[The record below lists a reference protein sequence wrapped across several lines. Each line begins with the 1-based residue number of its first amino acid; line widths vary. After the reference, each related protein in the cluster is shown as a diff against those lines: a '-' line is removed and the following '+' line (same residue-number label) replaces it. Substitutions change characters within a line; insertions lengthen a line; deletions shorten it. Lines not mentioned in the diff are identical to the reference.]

1 MPTDN
6 WTPPPTPRPI
16 RLDPTE
22 PSVPKPA
29 PPTVGPPEPGPKS
42 PLDIKRYTQVLEAP
56 AIPVFEATVDHTA
69 GVTGFGG
76 GTAGEHR
83 ELLQELS
90 QGDQIRLLHANNIRP
105 VEGSG
110 ADKTPVW
117 EMTAFVVGSDLES
130 ARKGAVRF
138 RNLKMLTP
146 EKGSIDHIGY
156 SYKSFESNI
165 QRQMVT
171 KSELEFG
178 IPGIFKVSSS
188 YSEASATAT
197 QEKTVK
203 IFSEASHLIPKAKI
217 VIDDD
222 QIALDPE
229 FVSKLEK
236 MTGTKQ
242 QKTDKLLELLRDY
255 GQFVSVSMMLGGR
268 LTFHAATDLSDKSE
282 FKTVKREFMAA
293 ADARFT
299 VEGVPVEV
307 GGGTGVGTGET
318 TTTHAS
324 LQAKSLHMEVTGG
337 DENLAS
343 SKEGELG
350 RAWKAGQSAP
360 TWVASFGRY
369 REWRIVGFYENSMI
383 PIIDFL
389 PQSLREQCMELLRD
403 YFVSKLSIQQ
413 STSAGHRHG
422 KDLAQDGAAPDPR
435 TVKRIHE
442 IDVRHGGCLDRMK
455 IFYDVYTDGGKKTKT
470 VETKWVG
477 SDTGKSDQIKLKD
490 GEEITAIETWVD
502 PTKDQGLVQQVAF
515 RTNTGRRFPDAD
527 GFYGENRGRKK
538 DEFKTIEAPR
548 VRGIVG
554 SNGAYIHRI
563 GLAYAALDSNA
574 KSREFLLAMEPFLF
588 PDGDY
593 GIIG

>member
-6 WTPPPTPRPI
+6 WTPPPTPGPI

-56 AIPVFEATVDHTA
+56 TIPVFEATVDHTA

-110 ADKTPVW
+110 ADKKPVW

-203 IFSEASHLIPKAKI
+203 IFSEASHLIPKAKM

-242 QKTDKLLELLRDY
+242 QKTDKLLEILRDY

-307 GGGTGVGTGET
+307 GGAPE
-318 TTTHAS
+318 S
-324 LQAKSLHMEVTGG
+324 EP
-337 DENLAS
+337 
-343 SKEGELG
+343 G
-350 RAWKAGQSAP
+350 RPPPP
-360 TWVASFGRY
+360 TPACRPSRCT
-369 REWRIVGFYENSMI
+369 WR
-383 PIIDFL
+383 
-389 PQSLREQCMELLRD
+389 
-403 YFVSKLSIQQ
+403 
-413 STSAGHRHG
+413 
-422 KDLAQDGAAPDPR
+422 
-435 TVKRIHE
+435 
-442 IDVRHGGCLDRMK
+442 
-455 IFYDVYTDGGKKTKT
+455 
-470 VETKWVG
+470 
-477 SDTGKSDQIKLKD
+477 
-490 GEEITAIETWVD
+490 
-502 PTKDQGLVQQVAF
+502 
-515 RTNTGRRFPDAD
+515 
-527 GFYGENRGRKK
+527 
-538 DEFKTIEAPR
+538 
-548 VRGIVG
+548 
-554 SNGAYIHRI
+554 
-563 GLAYAALDSNA
+563 
-574 KSREFLLAMEPFLF
+574 
-588 PDGDY
+588 
-593 GIIG
+593 